1 MDVADSG
8 AIVTSVTVPFDNAP
22 PIFSCARFGAPVS
35 KGKAVSARLADGST
49 INP

>member
-1 MDVADSG
+1 MSVADDD

-35 KGKAVSARLADGST
+35 KGKAVTARLADGST
-49 INP
+49 IHP